1 MYMQHMQKRMG
12 NKQEKKNSKKRICLP
27 RVHISGTKK
36 ATEIALNL
44 FFSFNVAKAV
54 ATKIVEYTYIQRGGF
69 AIGSEYL
76 FIAFVFIATYL
87 SVKTLLQAVDMKESI
102 EKKLGFKVS
111 NSDYKRAEERAIN
124 KQRRIF
130 KSTNNDEVLKA
141 SYLKQLIYEA
151 IREQKFEQ
159 CSISVCELV
168 ANMKKE
174 HPAHSKGTHQHSYC
188 NSSLQINQSENL
200 Q

>member
-1 MYMQHMQKRMG
+1 MYVQHMQKRMG
-12 NKQEKKNSKKRICLP
+12 NKQKEKNSKKRIRLP
-27 RVHISGTKK
+27 HVYIYGTKK
-36 ATEIALNL
+36 ATQAALNL

-54 ATKIVEYTYIQRGGF
+54 GAKVIEYAYIKRGQY

-76 FIAFVFIATYL
+76 FIALIFVATYL
-87 SVKTLLQAVDMKESI
+87 SIRTLLQETSMKESI

-111 NSDYKRAEERAIN
+111 DSDYKKAEARAIN

-130 KSTNNDEVLKA
+130 QSTKNSEVLKA

-151 IREQKFEQ
+151 IREQSFEQ
-159 CSISVCELV
+159 FSISVCELA